1 MDKVF
6 RVELS
11 GNKDRC
17 CELELP
23 AAYYSLLDALDKLQM
38 APGDKPRWEFLE
50 HHSFPFLHV
59 HLAHECDLYQLNA
72 LATALGRM
80 NGRERTAFEGLFN
93 MEVAKKYGPTMLF
106 PRSFFLP
113 FLEYLLFDWLLV
125 YQARYC

>member
-38 APGDKPRWEFLE
+38 APGDKPRWEFRFSMSIWLM
-50 HHSFPFLHV
+50 
-59 HLAHECDLYQLNA
+59 NA
-72 LATALGRM
+72 TSISSMPWRPSW
-80 NGRERTAFEGLFN
+80 
-93 MEVAKKYGPTMLF
+93 AK
-106 PRSFFLP
+106 
-113 FLEYLLFDWLLV
+113 
-125 YQARYC
+125 

>member
-38 APGDKPRWEFLE
+38 APGDQPRWELLE
-50 HHSFPFLHV
+50 HHSFTFLHV
-59 HLAHECDLYQLNA
+59 HLAHE
-72 LATALGRM
+72 
-80 NGRERTAFEGLFN
+80 
-93 MEVAKKYGPTMLF
+93 
-106 PRSFFLP
+106 
-113 FLEYLLFDWLLV
+113 
-125 YQARYC
+125 

>member
-23 AAYYSLLDALDKLQM
+23 AAYYSFLDALDKLQM

-72 LATALGRM
+72 LATVLGQM

-93 MEVAKKYGPTMLF
+93 MEVAKKYGPM
-106 PRSFFLP
+106 PISG
-113 FLEYLLFDWLLV
+113 
-125 YQARYC
+125 